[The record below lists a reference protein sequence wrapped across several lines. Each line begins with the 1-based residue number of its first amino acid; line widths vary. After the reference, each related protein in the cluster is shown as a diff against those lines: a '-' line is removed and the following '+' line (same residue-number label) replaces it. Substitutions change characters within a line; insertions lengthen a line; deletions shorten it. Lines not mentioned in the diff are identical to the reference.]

1 MTHNYPPSLTIKLDD
16 YSKRAIRRIQ
26 SATHGAGI
34 VAFLS
39 SGIDIMTLISKKP
52 TKTIKRIYK
61 NDWNDFI
68 TRISG
73 MKRAARD
80 KAILVAYQAKN
91 RYQVMSGEN
100 NQNLYFFWK
109 GVLDAFTK

>member
-1 MTHNYPPSLTIKLDD
+1 MTNSYPPSLTIKLDA
-16 YSKRAIRRIQ
+16 YSKRAISRIQ
-26 SATHGAGI
+26 SATRGAGI
-34 VAFLS
+34 VAFFS

-61 NDWNDFI
+61 HDWNDFI

-80 KAILVAYQAKN
+80 KAIVIAYQAQN
-91 RYQVMSGEN
+91 RYQGMSGEN

-109 GVLDAFTK
+109 GVLNAFTK

>member
-1 MTHNYPPSLTIKLDD
+1 MTHNYPPLLTIKLDA
-16 YSKRAIRRIQ
+16 YSKRAISRIQ
-26 SATHGAGI
+26 SATQGAGI

-68 TRISG
+68 TRIRG
-73 MKRAARD
+73 MKEFARN
-80 KAILVAYQAKN
+80 KAILVAYQAQN
-91 RYQVMSGEN
+91 HYQGMSGEN

-109 GVLDAFTK
+109 GVLNAFTK

>member
-1 MTHNYPPSLTIKLDD
+1 
-16 YSKRAIRRIQ
+16 
-26 SATHGAGI
+26 
-34 VAFLS
+34 
-39 SGIDIMTLISKKP
+39 MTLISKKP

-73 MKRAARD
+73 MKKAARD
-80 KAILVAYQAKN
+80 KAIVIAYQAQN
-91 RYQVMSGEN
+91 RYQGMSGEN

-109 GVLDAFTK
+109 GVLNAFTK